1 MANTAYTTVT
11 NASQLP
17 KRILA
22 NLKAQVSW
30 IDPTSGETIS
40 INGITEHIGESGA
53 LVNIEVLPLVGSSVR
68 LRLFVE
74 GKTIIETETEVIR
87 VLRDPSKPMVALSI
101 VENIKNWRDK
111 AMAAA
116 QDWVTRN
123 WRHNYGEEWA
133 N

>member
-30 IDPTSGETIS
+30 IDSTSGETIS
-40 INGITEHIGESGA
+40 ITGMTEHISETGA
-53 LVNIEVLPLVGSSVR
+53 LVNIEVLPLVGSSVH
-68 LRLFVE
+68 LRLFNE
-74 GKTIIETETEVIR
+74 GKTIVETETEVIR
-87 VLRDPSKPMVALSI
+87 VERDPSKPMVALSI
-101 VENIKNWRDK
+101 VENLKAWRDK
-111 AMAAA
+111 AMIAG
-116 QDWVTRN
+116 QEWVTRN
-123 WRHNYGEEWA
+123 WRLNYGEDWA